1 MVSGDWR
8 AGVVEV
14 TAARRSRT
22 RVALLA
28 IAFLSG
34 SSRTFAQNAPSPI
47 QLENRSLRIGLDA
60 RDGRVV
66 QLLDRGTGQELVTA
80 NDDSVGLWDLHLMA
94 GAEGREGAAVQHIT
108 PQLARQFHWARTGKE
123 GTALQLT
130 WSDFGIGAAPALRL
144 TATVRL
150 RGDSPMSEWR
160 IQLDSIGGLG
170 VDSVR
175 FPRVTGIPSLGN
187 SEELAVPV
195 WMGQRTREPRKLL
208 GGADGAGKR
217 LEWFYPGQL
226 SLQLLALYQP
236 GGAGF
241 YATADDSLAYRKS
254 FALWGDARGLASYEM
269 IHLPENPGRTTRY
282 APTYA
287 AVIGTFTGDW
297 LTAAER
303 YREWGTK
310 QRWSRESRLTQ
321 RRVPAWVEKTG
332 LWVWNRG
339 RSPVV
344 LEPAAALQKELGLPV
359 SVFWHWWHNGPYD
372 TSFPDYLPPR
382 EGKEPFKAAL
392 GRAHAG
398 GLHAIVYMNQRL
410 WCLNTPSWKA
420 ENAERF
426 AVHKADGSIRTEV
439 YNIFDPQPCAT
450 MDVTTAGWR
459 NKYAGIAE
467 AVLQDYKLDGI
478 YMDQAV
484 LSLMDYSPDHGHPIG
499 GGNYWMQGFTT
510 LAHDIRARA
519 GRPVALAG
527 EGTGESWLSELDLL
541 LALQVSMERY
551 AEPTSGWEVIP
562 FFQSVYHAYGIT
574 YGSYSSLAYPP
585 YDDLWPAKSAPPNAL
600 QPLDRK
606 YSRQFLLEQA
616 RSFVWGMQPT
626 IANVLPWQLTDRR
639 EEIGYALR
647 LARLRNRF
655 PQYLL
660 RGTFLRP
667 PALGAPEVDVTIS
680 RVSIYAS
687 RGGGATE
694 SEKKSPAAIAGA
706 WRAPNGR
713 VAIVVASIVEEPL
726 SMSVR
731 LDPAVY
737 GFTDGVRVYRVD
749 GTARQLVGQFPKGL
763 SPLPLTLS
771 PLGAAVL
778 EIERL

>member
-1 MVSGDWR
+1 MVSGDGR

-14 TAARRSRT
+14 SVVLPGRVRVAVLTIALVSGGSRTAA
-22 RVALLA
+22 
-28 IAFLSG
+28 
-34 SSRTFAQNAPSPI
+34 QNTAAPI
-47 QLENRSLRIGLDA
+47 RLENRALRIGLDA
-60 RDGRVV
+60 RDGSVV
-66 QLLDRGTGQELVTA
+66 QFLDRATGHELVTA
-80 NDDSVGLWDLHLMA
+80 SDDSVGLWDLHLMA
-94 GAEGREGAAVQHIT
+94 RAEVQRIT
-108 PQLARQFHWARTGKE
+108 PARAKQFRWARTSGS
-123 GTALQLT
+123 ALQLT
-130 WSDFGIGAAPALRL
+130 WSDFGIAAAPALRVR
-144 TATVRL
+144 ATVRL
-150 RGDSPMSEWR
+150 RGSLPMSEWR
-160 IQLDSIGGLG
+160 IQLDGIRGLG

-175 FPRVTGIPSLGN
+175 FPRVTGIPSLGD
-187 SEELAVPV
+187 SEELAVPL

-208 GGADGAGKR
+208 AGADGVGKR
-217 LEWFYPGQL
+217 FEWFYPGQL
-226 SLQLLALYQP
+226 SLQLVALYQK
-236 GGAGF
+236 GGTGF
-241 YATADDSLAYRKS
+241 YASADDSLAYRKS
-254 FALWGDARGLASYEM
+254 FALWGDAHGLAGYEM
-269 IHLPENPGRTTRY
+269 IHLPEDPGRSTGYT
-282 APTYA
+282 PPYA
-287 AVIGTFTGDW
+287 AVIGTFTGGW
-297 LTAAER
+297 VTAAER

-310 QRWSRESRLTQ
+310 QRWARESRLT
-321 RRVPAWVEKTG
+321 RRMVPEWVEKTG

-392 GRAHAG
+392 GTAHAD

-420 ENAERF
+420 ESAERF
-426 AVHKADGSIRTEV
+426 AVHKPDGTIRTEV

-467 AVLQDYKLDGI
+467 EVLNDYRLDGI

-499 GGNYWMQGFTT
+499 GGNYWMEGFTK
-510 LAHDIRARA
+510 LAHDIRVRA
-519 GRPVALAG
+519 GRPVTLAG

-551 AEPTSGWEVIP
+551 ADPASSWEVIP

-585 YDDLWPAKSAPPNAL
+585 YDDLWPVKTAPPNAL

-606 YSRQFLLEQA
+606 YDRQFYLEQA

-626 IANVLPWQLTDRR
+626 IANFLRWQLTDRR
-639 EEIGYALR
+639 AEIDYALS

-660 RGTFLRP
+660 HGTFLRP
-667 PALGAPEVDVTIS
+667 PTLGVPEVDVTIS

-687 RGGGATE
+687 RGGGSTE
-694 SEKKSPAAIAGA
+694 YQKKSPAAIAGA
-706 WRAPNGR
+706 WRAPNGK
-713 VAIVVASIVEEPL
+713 VAIAVASIFEEPL
-726 SMSVR
+726 SLSLQ
-731 LDPAVY
+731 LDPAAY
-737 GFTDGVRVYRVD
+737 GFTNGGRVYRVD
-749 GTARQLVGQFPKGL
+749 GTSRQLVGE
-763 SPLPLTLS
+763 
-771 PLGAAVL
+771 LGKSSSTIRLDLGPHGSAVL
-778 EIERL
+778 EMDRAGPAS